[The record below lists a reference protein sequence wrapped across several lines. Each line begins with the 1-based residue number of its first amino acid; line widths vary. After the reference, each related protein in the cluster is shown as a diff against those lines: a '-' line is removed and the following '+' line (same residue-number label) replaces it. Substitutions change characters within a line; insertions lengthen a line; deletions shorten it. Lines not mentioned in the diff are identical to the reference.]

1 MAKANEKLNYD
12 RKVGIMIKIAIPKI
26 SGAVKLKKLRN
37 ALAIARARKLLS
49 TLQQEAE
56 TTISHDQA
64 KRVTYLTELFSRIH
78 REIFHDWKEQATVS
92 HRPGNMPDSERRKEF
107 RMIIEGLVLNE
118 GGNQG
123 TELFDSNGFVI
134 KTRNIAERLAN
145 FYQRMRIVRPFD
157 YGNRLTLDVFV
168 MALANLPAFKGV
180 YEQGIDFRRLEAI
193 DAVVLHNLVS
203 NIEEITLAFK
213 HALDPTRTKCLQ
225 NTPNGYGKWPENK
238 RFVSSIPFLSHT
250 TEDGIDCLVTV
261 NGGLVPLAS
270 INEDLFVV
278 GLQLADLPLSLS
290 ENVIGYLPGTEK
302 LREAGKRDI
311 DGIRIGDKGE
321 APLFCLDVNMLTGLR
336 HASQTELKELI
347 KQCEGDNATIFM
359 LANNP
364 ELKNK
369 LLATASEDERLVRT
383 IEIGY
388 ERLSKIT
395 KKLDDFQEAIFKGKT
410 PDSNPKLFMSM
421 GGAGTGKTAVEDIAA
436 AQCGDNFVIA
446 SLDEFRKCSDLYTV
460 MTAANHHSDDYI
472 FIEPFA
478 NRLRDLVANRAK
490 EARINILYDGTG
502 IPYKPR
508 YFNVVNAYSE
518 ADFHTQIAAIDA
530 FIAKPEGR
538 EDELSR
544 SGVICSVKDRFE
556 KTGRALPW
564 VVTVDKHIRSP
575 WSFLDALEHEALD
588 KISLFANDGERDKH
602 YLVAESFGLTDS
614 EVRALHETQKN
625 GTLAVYLK
633 SLGRHHEGSILK
645 ILANGDMEKIEA
657 LLDRNP
663 AFDETNVAY
672 QIYPG
677 KYGNRV
683 LVVYNTRRMVD
694 FVVKRQLNPNA
705 SGEEGLLH
713 KHASLA
719 FHVDPGAK
727 EPWMIRL
734 QDAIAESA

>member
-1 MAKANEKLNYD
+1 MTN
-12 RKVGIMIKIAIPKI
+12 ISTPKI
-26 SGAVKLKKLRN
+26 PGAVPLKKMRN
-37 ALAIARARKLLS
+37 SLAIARARKLLS

-56 TTISHDQA
+56 STISHDQA
-64 KRVTYLTELFSRIH
+64 KRVTYLTELFLRIH

-92 HRPGNMPDSERRKEF
+92 HRPGTMPDADTRKEF
-107 RMIIEGLVLNE
+107 RMIIEGLVLNG

-145 FYQRMRIVRPFD
+145 FYKRMRIIRPYD
-157 YGNRLTLDVFV
+157 YGNRLTLDVF
-168 MALANLPAFKGV
+168 MAALANLPAFKGV
-180 YEQGIDFRRLEAI
+180 YEQGIDFRRIEAY
-193 DAVVLHNLVS
+193 DAMVLHNLNS
-203 NIEEITLAFK
+203 DIEDITLAFQ
-213 HALDPTRTKCLQ
+213 HALDPTRTRCLQ
-225 NTPNGYGKWPENK
+225 NIPNGYGKWPENK

-270 INEDLFVV
+270 INKDLFIA
-278 GLQLADLPLSLS
+278 GLQVADLPISLS

-302 LREAGKRDI
+302 LREPGKHDI
-311 DGIRIGDKGE
+311 DGIPIGDNGE

-336 HASQTELKELI
+336 YASHTELKEII
-347 KQCEGDNATIFM
+347 KQCEGDNATIFL

-364 ELKNK
+364 TLKNK
-369 LLATASEDERLVRT
+369 LLTAANNDERLVRT

-395 KKLDDFQEAIFKGKT
+395 KKLDAAQDAIFYGKT
-410 PDSNPKLFMSM
+410 PDLRPKLFMSM
-421 GGAGTGKTAVEDIAA
+421 GGAGSGKTAVEEIAT

-472 FIEPFA
+472 FVEPFA
-478 NRLRDLVANRAK
+478 NRLRDWVAHHAK
-490 EARINILYDGTG
+490 EAHINILYDGTG

-508 YFNVVNAYSE
+508 YFNVINEFEE
-518 ADFHTQIAAIDA
+518 AGFYTQITAIDA
-530 FIAKPEGR
+530 FIVKPEGR

-544 SGVICSVKDRFE
+544 SAVICSVKERFE
-556 KTGRALPW
+556 RTGRALPW

-575 WSFLDALEHEALD
+575 WSFLDALEHESLD
-588 KISLFANDGERDKH
+588 KISLFANDSERDKH
-602 YLVAESFGLTDS
+602 YLVAESFGLSET
-614 EVRALHETQKN
+614 EVRTLQEGQKS
-625 GTLAVYLK
+625 GTLAEHLK
-633 SLGRHHEGSILK
+633 SLSQHREDSILK
-645 ILANGDMEKIEA
+645 NLASGNQEKYES
-657 LLDRNP
+657 LFNRNP
-663 AFDETNVAY
+663 TFDETNVAY
-672 QIYPG
+672 LIYPN
-677 KYGNRV
+677 KYGNRA
-683 LVVYNTRRMVD
+683 LVIYNTRRMVD
-694 FVVKRQLNPNA
+694 FLVKRQLNPNA

-734 QDAIAESA
+734 QDAIGGTASANKNKVHDSA

>member
-1 MAKANEKLNYD
+1 
-12 RKVGIMIKIAIPKI
+12 MIKIAIPKI
-26 SGAVKLKKLRN
+26 PGAVKLKKLRN

-78 REIFHDWKEQATVS
+78 REIFHDWKEQATVN
-92 HRPGNMPDSERRKEF
+92 HRPGTMPDADRRKGF
-107 RMIIEGLVLNE
+107 RMIIEGLVLNG
-118 GGNQG
+118 GGNLG

-134 KTRNIAERLAN
+134 KTGNIAERVAN

-180 YEQGIDFRRLEAI
+180 YEQGIDFRRLEAS
-193 DAVVLHNLVS
+193 DAVVLHNLDSTV
-203 NIEEITLAFK
+203 EEITLAFK

-225 NTPNGYGKWPENK
+225 NRPNGYGKWPENK

-250 TEDGIDCLVTV
+250 TGDGVDCLVTV

-270 INEDLFVV
+270 INKDLFVA

-290 ENVIGYLPGTEK
+290 ANVIGYLPGTEN
-302 LREAGKRDI
+302 LRVTEKDEI
-311 DGIRIGDKGE
+311 DGIRIGEHGE

-336 HASQTELKELI
+336 SASQTELKELI

-369 LLATASEDERLVRT
+369 LLATASEDERLART
-383 IEIGY
+383 VEIGY
-388 ERLSKIT
+388 ERLSKMS
-395 KKLDDFQEAIFKGKT
+395 KKLNELQEAIFKGKT
-410 PDSNPKLFMSM
+410 PDPYPKLFMSM
-421 GGAGTGKTAVEDIAA
+421 GGAGSGKTAVEEIAA

-508 YFNVVNAYSE
+508 YYNVINAYSE

-530 FIAKPEGR
+530 FIVKPEGR
-538 EDELSR
+538 ENELSR

-556 KTGRALPW
+556 RTGRALPW

-602 YLVAESFGLTDS
+602 YLVAESFGLADS

-625 GTLAVYLK
+625 ETLTVYLK
-633 SLGRHHEGSILK
+633 SLIRHHPDSILK
-645 ILANGDMEKIEA
+645 ILANGELEKIEA

-663 AFDETNVAY
+663 AFNETNVAY

-734 QDAIAESA
+734 QDAVADIETKAQAR

>member
-1 MAKANEKLNYD
+1 MTN
-12 RKVGIMIKIAIPKI
+12 IPIPKI
-26 SGAVKLKKLRN
+26 SGAVQLKKLRN

-56 TTISHDQA
+56 ATISHDQA

-92 HRPGNMPDSERRKEF
+92 HRPGTMTNADKRKEF
-107 RMIIEGLVLNE
+107 RMIIEGLVLNG
-118 GGNQG
+118 GGNHG

-134 KTRNIAERLAN
+134 KTGNIAERLAK
-145 FYQRMRIVRPFD
+145 FYKSMRIVRPYD
-157 YGNRLTLDVFV
+157 YGNRLTLDVF
-168 MALANLPAFKGV
+168 MTALANLPAFKGV
-180 YEQGIDFRRLEAI
+180 YEQGIDFRRLEVNDAI
-193 DAVVLHNLVS
+193 VLHNLNS
-203 NIEEITLAFK
+203 SIEEITFAFR
-213 HALDPTRTKCLQ
+213 HALDPARTKCLQ

-238 RFVSSIPFLSHT
+238 RFISSIPFLSHT
-250 TEDGIDCLVTV
+250 TEEGVDCLITV
-261 NGGLVPLAS
+261 NGGLVPLS
-270 INEDLFVV
+270 GIDKSLFVP
-278 GLQLADLPLSLS
+278 GLQVADLPISLTK
-290 ENVIGYLPGTEK
+290 NLIGYLPGTEK
-302 LREAGKRDI
+302 LRGLGKNEI
-311 DGIRIGDKGE
+311 DGITIGENGE

-336 HASQTELKELI
+336 YASHTELRELI

-364 ELKNK
+364 ALKQK
-369 LLATASEDERLVRT
+369 LLAAANEDERMVRT
-383 IEIGY
+383 IEIGH

-395 KKLDDFQEAIFKGKT
+395 KKLDATQDAIFFGKT
-410 PDSNPKLFMSM
+410 PDLKPKLFMSM
-421 GGAGTGKTAVEDIAA
+421 GGAGSGKTAVEEIAT

-446 SLDEFRKCSDLYTV
+446 SLDEFRKCSDLYAV

-478 NRLRDLVANRAK
+478 NRLRDWVAHHAK
-490 EARINILYDGTG
+490 EAHINILYDGTG

-508 YFNVVNAYSE
+508 YYNVINAFEE
-518 ADFHTQIAAIDA
+518 AGFFTQIAAIDA
-530 FIAKPEGR
+530 FIVKPEGR

-544 SGVICSVKDRFE
+544 SAVICSVKNRFE
-556 KTGRALPW
+556 ITGRALPW

-575 WSFLDALEHEALD
+575 WSFLDALEHESLD

-602 YLVAESFGLTDS
+602 YIVAESFGLSDG
-614 EVRALHETQKN
+614 ELRALQEKQKS
-625 GTLAVYLK
+625 GGLADHLK
-633 SLGRHHEGSILK
+633 SLSRNRDDSI
-645 ILANGDMEKIEA
+645 IRVLAGGDKEKIEA
-657 LLDRNP
+657 LLNRNP
-663 AFDETNVAY
+663 ALNESNVAY
-672 QIYPG
+672 QVYPG

-719 FHVDPGAK
+719 FHVDPDAK

-734 QDAIAESA
+734 QDAIA

>member
-1 MAKANEKLNYD
+1 MTH
-12 RKVGIMIKIAIPKI
+12 IATPKI
-26 SGAVKLKKLRN
+26 SGAWQLKKLRN

-56 TTISHDQA
+56 STISHDQA

-92 HRPGNMPDSERRKEF
+92 HRPGTMPDADKRKEF
-107 RMIIEGLVLNE
+107 RMIIEGLVLN
-118 GGNQG
+118 GGGGQG

-134 KTRNIAERLAN
+134 KTRNIAERLAK
-145 FYQRMRIVRPFD
+145 FYKRMRMVRPYD
-157 YGNRLTLDVFV
+157 YGNRLTLDVFIT
-168 MALANLPAFKGV
+168 ALANLPAFKGV
-180 YEQGIDFRRLEAI
+180 YEQGIDFRRLEAY
-193 DAVVLHNLVS
+193 DAMTLHNLNS
-203 NIEEITLAFK
+203 SIEDITLAFQ
-213 HALDPTRTKCLQ
+213 HALDPTRTRCLH
-225 NTPNGYGKWPENK
+225 NAPNGYGKWPENK
-238 RFVSSIPFLSHT
+238 RFIASIPFLSHT

-270 INEDLFVV
+270 INTDLFIS
-278 GLQLADLPLSLS
+278 GLQVADLPLSLT
-290 ENVIGYLPGTEK
+290 ENLIGYLPGTEN
-302 LREAGKRDI
+302 LRDPDKTDI
-311 DGIRIGDKGE
+311 DGINIGKNGE

-336 HASQTELKELI
+336 HASHTELKELI
-347 KQCEGDNATIFM
+347 KQCEGENATIFL

-369 LLATASEDERLVRT
+369 LLVAANEDERLVRT
-383 IEIGY
+383 VEIGY

-395 KKLDDFQEAIFKGKT
+395 RKLDSLQDAIFFGKT
-410 PDSNPKLFMSM
+410 SDHRPKLFMSM
-421 GGAGTGKTAVEDIAA
+421 GGAGSGKTAVEEIAR

-446 SLDEFRKCSDLYTV
+446 SLDEFRKCSDLYNV

-478 NRLRDLVANRAK
+478 NRLRDWVAHHAK
-490 EARINILYDGTG
+490 EAHINILYDGTG

-508 YFNVVNAYSE
+508 YFNVINTFEE
-518 ADFHTQIAAIDA
+518 AGFHTQIAAIDA
-530 FIAKPEGR
+530 FIVKPEGR
-538 EDELSR
+538 ENELSR
-544 SGVICSVKDRFE
+544 SAVICSVKDRFE
-556 KTGRALPW
+556 RTGRALPW

-575 WSFLDALEHEALD
+575 WSFLDALEHESLD

-602 YLVAESFGLTDS
+602 YLVAESFGLSDS
-614 EVRALHETQKN
+614 EVRLLQDN
-625 GTLAVYLK
+625 QRMGTLVDFLA
-633 SLGRHHEGSILK
+633 SLIQNREDSILK
-645 ILANGDMEKIEA
+645 ILADGEQGK
-657 LLDRNP
+657 LLELIDRNP
-663 AFDETNVAY
+663 AFNEDNVAY

-683 LVVYNTRRMVD
+683 LVIYNTRRMVD

-734 QDAIAESA
+734 QDARG

>member
-1 MAKANEKLNYD
+1 MTN
-12 RKVGIMIKIAIPKI
+12 IPIPKI
-26 SGAVKLKKLRN
+26 SGAVQLKKLRN

-56 TTISHDQA
+56 ATISHDQA

-92 HRPGNMPDSERRKEF
+92 HRPGTMTNADKRKEF
-107 RMIIEGLVLNE
+107 RMIVEGLVLNG
-118 GGNQG
+118 GGNHG

-134 KTRNIAERLAN
+134 KTGNIAERLAK
-145 FYQRMRIVRPFD
+145 FYKSMRIVRPYD
-157 YGNRLTLDVFV
+157 YGNRLTLDVF
-168 MALANLPAFKGV
+168 MTALANLPAFKGV
-180 YEQGIDFRRLEAI
+180 YEQGIDFRRLEVNDAI
-193 DAVVLHNLVS
+193 VLHNLHS
-203 NIEEITLAFK
+203 SIEEITFAFR
-213 HALDPTRTKCLQ
+213 HALDPARTKCLQ

-238 RFVSSIPFLSHT
+238 RFLSSIPFLSHT
-250 TEDGIDCLVTV
+250 TEEGVDCLITV
-261 NGGLVPLAS
+261 NGGLVPLS
-270 INEDLFVV
+270 GIDKSLFVP
-278 GLQLADLPLSLS
+278 GLQVADLPISLS
-290 ENVIGYLPGTEK
+290 KNILGYLPGTEK
-302 LREAGKRDI
+302 LREPGKKEI
-311 DGIRIGDKGE
+311 DGITIGENGE

-336 HASQTELKELI
+336 YASHTELRELI

-364 ELKNK
+364 ALKQK
-369 LLATASEDERLVRT
+369 LLAAANEDERLVRT

-395 KKLDDFQEAIFKGKT
+395 KKLDATQDAIFFGKT
-410 PDSNPKLFMSM
+410 PDLKPKLFMSM
-421 GGAGTGKTAVEDIAA
+421 GGAGSGKTAVEEIAT

-446 SLDEFRKCSDLYTV
+446 SLDEFRKCSDLYAV

-478 NRLRDLVANRAK
+478 NRLRDWVAHHAK
-490 EARINILYDGTG
+490 EAHINILYDGTG

-508 YFNVVNAYSE
+508 YYNVINAFEE
-518 ADFHTQIAAIDA
+518 AGFFTQIAAIDA
-530 FIAKPEGR
+530 FIVKPEGR

-544 SGVICSVKDRFE
+544 SAVICSVKNRFE
-556 KTGRALPW
+556 ITGRALPW

-575 WSFLDALEHEALD
+575 WSFLDALEHESLD

-602 YLVAESFGLTDS
+602 YIVAESFGLSDN
-614 EVRALHETQKN
+614 ELRALQEKQKS
-625 GTLAVYLK
+625 GGLADHLK
-633 SLGRHHEGSILK
+633 SLSRNRDDSI
-645 ILANGDMEKIEA
+645 IRVLAGGDQEKIEA
-657 LLDRNP
+657 LLNRNP
-663 AFDETNVAY
+663 APNESNVAY
-672 QIYPG
+672 QVYPG

-719 FHVDPGAK
+719 FHVDPDAK

-734 QDAIAESA
+734 QDAIA

>member
-1 MAKANEKLNYD
+1 MT
-12 RKVGIMIKIAIPKI
+12 KISTPKI
-26 SGAVKLKKLRN
+26 SGSVQLEKLRN
-37 ALAIARARKLLS
+37 ALAIARARKLLAI
-49 TLQQEAE
+49 LQQESE

-78 REIFHDWKEQATVS
+78 REIFHDWKEQATVN
-92 HRPGNMPDSERRKEF
+92 HRPGTMPDADRRKEF
-107 RMIIEGLVLNE
+107 RMILEGLVLNG
-118 GGNQG
+118 GGNHG

-145 FYQRMRIVRPFD
+145 FYQSMRMVRPFD
-157 YGNRLTLDVFV
+157 YGNRLTLDVF
-168 MALANLPAFKGV
+168 MTALANLPAFKGV
-180 YEQGIDFRRLEAI
+180 YEQGIDFRRLDAR
-193 DAVVLHNLVS
+193 DAVVLHDLES
-203 NIEEITLAFK
+203 SLEEITLAFQ
-213 HALDPTRTKCLQ
+213 HALDPTRTRCLQ
-225 NTPNGYGKWPENK
+225 NAPNGYGKWPENK

-270 INEDLFVV
+270 INKDLFVP
-278 GLQLADLPLSLS
+278 GLQVADLPLNLTA
-290 ENVIGYLPGTEK
+290 NVIGYLPGTEK
-302 LREAGKRDI
+302 LRVPGKQDI
-311 DGIRIGDKGE
+311 DGISLGENGE

-336 HASQTELKELI
+336 HASHTELKELI
-347 KQCEGDNATIFM
+347 KQCEGDNATIFL
-359 LANNP
+359 LANNLA
-364 ELKNK
+364 LKHK
-369 LLATASEDERLVRT
+369 LLAAANDDERLLRT

-395 KKLDDFQEAIFKGKT
+395 RKLDATQEAIFLGKT
-410 PDSNPKLFMSM
+410 PELKPKLFMSM
-421 GGAGTGKTAVEDIAA
+421 GGAGSGKTAVEEIAT
-436 AQCGDNFVIA
+436 AQCGENFVIA

-478 NRLRDLVANRAK
+478 NRLRDWVAHHAK
-490 EARINILYDGTG
+490 EAHINILYDGTG

-508 YFNVVNAYSE
+508 YFNVINAFEE
-518 ADFHTQIAAIDA
+518 AGFHTQIAAIDA
-530 FIAKPEGR
+530 FIVKPEGR

-544 SGVICSVKDRFE
+544 SAVICSVKDRFE

-575 WSFLDALEHEALD
+575 WSFLDALEHESLD
-588 KISLFANDGERDKH
+588 KISLFANDGDRDMH
-602 YLVAESFGLTDS
+602 YLVAESFGLSDS
-614 EVRALHETQKN
+614 EVRAVHEKQKS
-625 GTLAVYLK
+625 GLLAEHLQ
-633 SLGRHHEGSILK
+633 SLSRHHDDSILN
-645 ILANGDMEKIEA
+645 ILANGDQHKIQA
-657 LLDRNP
+657 LLNRNP
-663 AFDETNVAY
+663 ALVESNVAY

-683 LVVYNTRRMVD
+683 LVIYNTRRMVD
-694 FVVKRQLNPNA
+694 FIVKRQLNPNA

-734 QDAIAESA
+734 QDAKA